1 MINVCKEMIT
11 IKLDS
16 TQMEIVTSSAKNIIV
31 SAGAGSGKTRV
42 LTERVKY
49 LLEQGVTPD
58 SIVCI
63 TFTNKAADEMKQRL
77 SDVTGIG
84 DAFIGTIHSFAN
96 RIFKNSGT
104 HYELLTKDKEIDI
117 IKGLIKKYGKYV
129 TPDEYMEYID
139 LKRDIDLGVKE
150 EYVLSDTFKLSTL
163 HELDIFY
170 GNILPSEQDEYPED
184 IYDICEKCNIITF
197 GQLLR
202 ECTDY
207 FKRIN
212 GKLEYL
218 LVDELQDIGDSEY
231 KFIMSLN
238 ADYNFFVG
246 DDWQSIYAFKGGDV
260 RYFLRLMEDPE
271 WTTYYLT
278 KNYRNAKNIL
288 DIAKTVIYQADNIIN
303 KEVEAVRSED
313 GTVIVDT
320 KSNLRN
326 RLELIKMD
334 GHYKDWFILVRANR
348 DIHEIS
354 AHLLSMNIP
363 FVSFKQ
369 GGSSHDDIQYQMN
382 LDAVKVL
389 TVHSAKGLENKNVIL
404 YGNFPVRQKNYLR
417 NSDER
422 KVMYVGCTR
431 AEDTLIILN

>member
-1 MINVCKEMIT
+1 MN
-11 IKLDS
+11 LDS
-16 TQMEIVTSSAKNIIV
+16 TQQEIVTSSAKNIIV

-49 LLEQGVTPD
+49 LLRSTLPD
-58 SIVCI
+58 NIVCI

-77 SDVTGIG
+77 SDVPGIG

-117 IKGLIKKYGKYV
+117 IKGLIKQYGKYL
-129 TPDEYMEYID
+129 TPDEYMQYVD
-139 LKRDIDLGVKE
+139 LKKDIQLGIQDE
-150 EYVLSDTFKLSTL
+150 QVLQDTFRLSSL
-163 HELDIFY
+163 HEINVFY
-170 GNILPSEQDEYPED
+170 GKSLASEEEDYPENL
-184 IYDICEKCNIITF
+184 YTVCAKRSIITF
-197 GQLLR
+197 DELLR
-202 ECTDY
+202 ECTKY
-207 FKRIN
+207 FASIG

-231 KFIMSLN
+231 RFIMSLN
-238 ADYNFFVG
+238 ADNNFFVG

-260 RYFLRLMEDPE
+260 RYFLRLMEDPN

-288 DIAKTVIYQADNIIN
+288 DIAKVIIYQADNIIN
-303 KEVEAVRSED
+303 KEVEAVRDED
-313 GTVIVDT
+313 GTVIVDS
-320 KSNLRN
+320 KSNIAS
-326 RLELIKMD
+326 RLSMIKKD
-334 GHYKDWFILVRANR
+334 KNYKDWFILVRANK
-348 DIHEIS
+348 DIHEVS
-354 AHLLSMNIP
+354 SYLLAMNIP

-369 GGSSHDDIQYQMN
+369 GGSSNDDIQYQMN

-404 YGNFPVRQKNYLR
+404 YGNFPVRQKSYLR

-422 KVMYVGCTR
+422 KVMYVGVTR

>member
-1 MINVCKEMIT
+1 MN
-11 IKLDS
+11 LDS
-16 TQMEIVTSSAKNIIV
+16 TQQTIVTSSAKNIIV

-49 LLEQGVTPD
+49 ILRSTLPD
-58 SIVCI
+58 NIVCI

-77 SDVTGIG
+77 YDVPGIG

-104 HYELLTKDKEIDI
+104 RYELLTKDKEIDI
-117 IKGLIKKYGKYV
+117 IKGLIKQYGKYL
-129 TPDEYMEYID
+129 TTDEYMQYVD
-139 LKRDIDLGVKE
+139 LKKDVQLGIQE
-150 EYVLSDTFKLSTL
+150 EQVLHDTFRPSSL
-163 HELDIFY
+163 HEIDVFY
-170 GNILPSEQDEYPED
+170 GKSLTSEEQEYPENL
-184 IYDICEKCNIITF
+184 YTVCSRRNIITF
-197 GQLLR
+197 DELLR
-202 ECTDY
+202 ECTKY
-207 FKRIN
+207 FSSIG

-218 LVDELQDIGDSEY
+218 LVDEFQDIGDSEY

-238 ADYNFFVG
+238 ADHNFFVG

-260 RYFLRLMEDPE
+260 RYFIKLMNDPN

-288 DIAKTVIYQADNIIN
+288 DIAKVIIYQADNIIN
-303 KEVEAVRSED
+303 KEVEAVRSEE
-313 GTVIVDT
+313 GTVIVDS
-320 KSNLRN
+320 KSNIAS
-326 RLELIKMD
+326 RLSMIKND
-334 GHYKDWFILVRANR
+334 KNYKDWFILVRANK
-348 DIHEIS
+348 DIYEVS
-354 AHLLSMNIP
+354 TYLLAMNIP

-369 GGSSHDDIQYQMN
+369 GGNSNEDIQYQMN
-382 LDAVKVL
+382 FDAVKVL

-404 YGNFPVRQKNYLR
+404 YGNFPVRQKSYLR

-422 KVMYVGCTR
+422 KVMYVGVTR

>member
-1 MINVCKEMIT
+1 MR
-11 IKLDS
+11 LDPM
-16 TQMEIVTSSAKNIIV
+16 QQEIVTSSAKNIIV

-49 LLEQGVTPD
+49 LLEQNVSPD

-77 SDVTGIG
+77 SSVQGIG

-104 HYELLTKDKEIDI
+104 NYELLTKDKEIDI
-117 IKGLIKKYGKYV
+117 IKGLINRYGKYV
-129 TPDEYMEYID
+129 TPDEYMQYV
-139 LKRDIDLGVKE
+139 DIKKDIQLGIQDDH
-150 EYVLSDTFKLSTL
+150 VLQDTFRPSSL
-163 HELDIFY
+163 HEIDVFY
-170 GNILPSEQDEYPED
+170 GRTLASEEEEYPENL
-184 IYDICEKCNIITF
+184 YTICKRCNIITF
-197 GQLLR
+197 DELLR
-202 ECTDY
+202 ECTKY
-207 FKRIN
+207 FESIG

-218 LVDELQDIGDSEY
+218 LVDELQDIGESEY

-238 ADYNFFVG
+238 ADNNFFVG

-260 RYFLRLMEDPE
+260 RYFLKLMEDPS
-271 WTTYYLT
+271 WATYYLT

-288 DIAKTVIYQADNIIN
+288 DIAKIVIYQADNIIN
-303 KEVEAVRSED
+303 KEVEAVRTEE
-313 GTVIVDT
+313 GTVIVDS

-326 RLELIKMD
+326 RLELIKME
-334 GHYKDWFILVRANR
+334 GHYKDWFILVRANK
-348 DIHEIS
+348 DIHEVS

-389 TVHSAKGLENKNVIL
+389 TVHSAKGLENKHVIL
-404 YGNFPVRQKNYLR
+404 YGNFPVRQKSYLR

>member
-1 MINVCKEMIT
+1 M
-11 IKLDS
+11 KLDS
-16 TQMEIVTSSAKNIIV
+16 TQQEIVNSSAKDIIV

-49 LLEQGVTPD
+49 LLESGVTPD

-77 SDVTGIG
+77 SDVPGIG

-104 HYELLTKDKEIDI
+104 HYELLTNDKEIDI
-117 IKGLIKKYGKYV
+117 IKGLIKSYGKYL
-129 TPDEYMEYID
+129 TPDEYMQYVDI
-139 LKRDIDLGVKE
+139 KRDIKLGIQDEQILYDV
-150 EYVLSDTFKLSTL
+150 FKPSSL
-163 HELDIFY
+163 HEIDVFY
-170 GNILPSEQDEYPED
+170 GKTLPSEEEEYPENL
-184 IYDICEKCNIITF
+184 YTVCSRRNIITF
-197 GQLLR
+197 EQLLK
-202 ECTDY
+202 ECTKY
-207 FKRIN
+207 FTSIG

-218 LVDELQDIGDSEY
+218 LVDELQDIGPSEY
-231 KFIMSLN
+231 QFIMSLN
-238 ADYNFFVG
+238 AENNFFVG

-260 RYFLRLMEDPE
+260 RYFLKLMEDPN

-278 KNYRNAKNIL
+278 KNYRNARNIL
-288 DIAKTVIYQADNIIN
+288 DIAKIVIYQADNIIQ
-303 KEVEAVRSED
+303 KEVEAVKTDE
-313 GTVIVDT
+313 GVVLIDT
-320 KSNLRN
+320 KQHLRSH
-326 RLELIKMD
+326 LELIKSD
-334 GHYKDWFILVRANR
+334 GNYRDWFILVRANK
-348 DIHEIS
+348 DIHEVS

-369 GGSSHDDIQYQMN
+369 GGSSHEDIQYQMN

-389 TVHSAKGLENKNVIL
+389 TVHSSKGLENKNVIL

>member
-49 LLEQGVTPD
+49 LLEQNVSPD

-77 SDVTGIG
+77 SDVPGIG

-117 IKGLIKKYGKYV
+117 IKGLIKQYGKYL
-129 TPDEYMEYID
+129 TPDDYMQYVD
-139 LKRDIDLGVKE
+139 LRKEVQLGIQDEQVIQ
-150 EYVLSDTFKLSTL
+150 DTFRPSSL
-163 HELDIFY
+163 HEVDVFY
-170 GNILPSEQDEYPED
+170 GKSLASEEEEYPENL
-184 IYDICEKCNIITF
+184 YTVCKRSNIITF
-197 GQLLR
+197 DELLR
-202 ECTDY
+202 ECTKY
-207 FKRIN
+207 FESIG

-238 ADYNFFVG
+238 ADNNFFVG

-260 RYFLRLMEDPE
+260 RYFLKLMEDPN

-288 DIAKTVIYQADNIIN
+288 DIAKVVIYQADNIIN
-303 KEVEAVRSED
+303 KEVEAVREEE
-313 GTVIVDT
+313 GTVIVDS

-326 RLELIKMD
+326 RLELIKME
-334 GHYKDWFILVRANR
+334 GHYKDWFILVRANK

-354 AHLLSMNIP
+354 AYLLSMNIP

-369 GGSSHDDIQYQMN
+369 GGSSNEDIQYQMN

-389 TVHSAKGLENKNVIL
+389 TVHSAKGLENKHVIL

-422 KVMYVGCTR
+422 KVMYVGITR
-431 AEDTLIILN
+431 AMDNLIILN

>member
-1 MINVCKEMIT
+1 M
-11 IKLDS
+11 KLDN
-16 TQMEIVTSSAKNIIV
+16 TQQEIVTSSAKNIIV

-49 LLEQGVTPD
+49 LLESGVTPD

-77 SDVTGIG
+77 SDVPGIG

-104 HYELLTKDKEIDI
+104 HYELLTKEKEIDI
-117 IKGLIKKYGKYV
+117 MKGLIQRYGKYL
-129 TPDEYMEYID
+129 TPDEYMQYVD
-139 LKRDIDLGVKE
+139 LKRDIDLGILDE
-150 EYVLSDTFKLSTL
+150 RVLQDKFRPSSL
-163 HELDIFY
+163 HELEVFY
-170 GNILPSEQDEYPED
+170 GKTLASEEEEYPENL
-184 IYDICEKCNIITF
+184 YTVCEVRNIITF
-197 GQLLR
+197 DKLLR
-202 ECTDY
+202 ECTKY
-207 FKRIN
+207 FESI
-212 GKLEYL
+212 GGALEYL
-218 LVDELQDIGDSEY
+218 LVDELQDIGHSEY
-231 KFIMSLN
+231 QFIMSLH
-238 ADYNFFVG
+238 ADHNFFVG

-260 RYFLRLMEDPE
+260 RYFLKLMEDPE

-288 DIAKTVIYQADNIIN
+288 DVAKTVIYQAEHIIN
-303 KEVEAVRSED
+303 KEVEAVRDVEGEVLVGSKAHLRYYLNIIKTD
-313 GTVIVDT
+313 GQ
-320 KSNLRN
+320 
-326 RLELIKMD
+326 
-334 GHYKDWFILVRANR
+334 YKDWFVLVRANK
-348 DIHEIS
+348 DIHEVS

-369 GGSSHDDIQYQMN
+369 GGSSNDDIQYQMN

-389 TVHSAKGLENKNVIL
+389 TVHAAKGLENKHVIL
-404 YGNFPVRQKNYLR
+404 YGNFPIRQKSYLR